1 MNLGRILWV
10 AGAYFVGNSFVFLV
24 AWTKGGASA
33 LATADRRGSG
43 REKAM
48 DAPDLMRLPGGLPVP
63 VDDGAAS
70 HLPGR
75 AMPALSLPATDGR
88 LVALEALGSGRT
100 VIYVYPMTGRPGVD
114 LPPGWDDIPGA
125 RGCTPESCGFRD
137 HHAELLAAG
146 AVQVFGLSSQSS
158 QYQREA
164 VDRLHLPFAMLSDER
179 LALAGALGLPTFTA
193 GGMTLYRRLTM
204 IVTGGAVEHAF
215 YPVFPPDQ
223 HAQQALDWL
232 RAH

>member
-1 MNLGRILWV
+1 
-10 AGAYFVGNSFVFLV
+10 
-24 AWTKGGASA
+24 
-33 LATADRRGSG
+33 
-43 REKAM
+43 M
-48 DAPDLMRLPGGLPVP
+48 DAPDLLRLPDGLPAP

-88 LVALEALGSGRT
+88 RVALDGLGGGRT

-146 AVQVFGLSSQSS
+146 ADQVYGLSSQSS
-158 QYQREA
+158 DYQAEA

-179 LALAGALGLPTFTA
+179 LALADALGLPRFSVD
-193 GGMTLYRRLTM
+193 GMTLYRRLTM
-204 IVTGGAVEHAF
+204 IVTDGVIEHVF

-223 HAQQALDWL
+223 HAQEVLDWL
-232 RAH
+232 RGH

>member
-1 MNLGRILWV
+1 
-10 AGAYFVGNSFVFLV
+10 
-24 AWTKGGASA
+24 
-33 LATADRRGSG
+33 
-43 REKAM
+43 M
-48 DAPDLMRLPGGLPVP
+48 DAPDLLRLPGGLPAP
-63 VDDGAAS
+63 ADDGAAS

-88 LVALEALGSGRT
+88 RVALDGLGSGRT

-146 AVQVFGLSSQSS
+146 ADQVYGLSTFS
-158 QYQREA
+158 
-164 VDRLHLPFAMLSDER
+164 VD
-179 LALAGALGLPTFTA
+179 
-193 GGMTLYRRLTM
+193 GMTLYRRLTM
-204 IVTGGAVEHAF
+204 IVTNGVIEHVF

-223 HAQQALDWL
+223 HARQVLDWL
-232 RAH
+232 QANR

>member
-1 MNLGRILWV
+1 
-10 AGAYFVGNSFVFLV
+10 
-24 AWTKGGASA
+24 
-33 LATADRRGSG
+33 
-43 REKAM
+43 M
-48 DAPDLMRLPGGLPVP
+48 DAPDLTRLPSDLPVP
-63 VDDGAAS
+63 ADDGAAS

-88 LVALEALGSGRT
+88 RVALDGLGSGRT

-137 HHAELLAAG
+137 HHAELLVAG
-146 AVQVFGLSSQSS
+146 ADQVYGLSSQSS
-158 QYQREA
+158 DYQAEA

-179 LALAGALGLPTFTA
+179 LALADALGLPTFSVD
-193 GGMTLYRRLTM
+193 GMTLYRRLTM
-204 IVTGGAVEHAF
+204 IVTNGAIEHVF

-223 HAQQALDWL
+223 HAQQVLDWL
-232 RAH
+232 RANRRS

>member
-1 MNLGRILWV
+1 
-10 AGAYFVGNSFVFLV
+10 
-24 AWTKGGASA
+24 
-33 LATADRRGSG
+33 
-43 REKAM
+43 M
-48 DAPDLMRLPGGLPVP
+48 DAPDLLRLPDGLPAP
-63 VDDGAAS
+63 ADDGAAG

-88 LVALEALGSGRT
+88 LVALDALGGGRT
-100 VIYVYPMTGRPGVD
+100 VIYVYPMTGRPGVE

-146 AVQVFGLSSQSS
+146 AAQVFGLSSQSS
-158 QYQREA
+158 DYQREA
-164 VDRLHLPFAMLSDER
+164 VDRLHLPFAMLSDEQ

-204 IVTGGAVEHAF
+204 IVTGGVIEHVF

-223 HAQQALDWL
+223 HARHVLDWL

>member
-1 MNLGRILWV
+1 
-10 AGAYFVGNSFVFLV
+10 
-24 AWTKGGASA
+24 
-33 LATADRRGSG
+33 
-43 REKAM
+43 M

-137 HHAELLAAG
+137 HHAELADLG
-146 AVQVFGLSSQSS
+146 ASVLGLSAQPFED
-158 QYQREA
+158 QRE
-164 VDRLHLPFAMLSDER
+164 FAERERIPYPVLSDPELR
-179 LALAGALGLPTFTA
+179 LGEAIGLPTFDVA
-193 GGMTLYRRLTM
+193 GMRLYKRS
-204 IVTGGAVEHAF
+204 
-215 YPVFPPDQ
+215 
-223 HAQQALDWL
+223 
-232 RAH
+232 

>member
-1 MNLGRILWV
+1 
-10 AGAYFVGNSFVFLV
+10 
-24 AWTKGGASA
+24 
-33 LATADRRGSG
+33 
-43 REKAM
+43 M
-48 DAPDLMRLPGGLPVP
+48 DAPDLLRLPGDLPVP
-63 VDDGAAS
+63 ADDGAAS

-75 AMPALSLPATDGR
+75 AMPALRLPATDGR
-88 LVALEALGSGRT
+88 RVALDGLGSGRT

-146 AVQVFGLSSQSS
+146 AQQVYGLSSQPSD
-158 QYQREA
+158 YQAEA

-179 LALAGALGLPTFTA
+179 LALADALGLPTFSVD
-193 GGMTLYRRLTM
+193 GMTLYRRLTM
-204 IVTGGAVEHAF
+204 IVADGVIEHVF

-223 HAQQALDWL
+223 HAQEVLDWL
-232 RAH
+232 RAN